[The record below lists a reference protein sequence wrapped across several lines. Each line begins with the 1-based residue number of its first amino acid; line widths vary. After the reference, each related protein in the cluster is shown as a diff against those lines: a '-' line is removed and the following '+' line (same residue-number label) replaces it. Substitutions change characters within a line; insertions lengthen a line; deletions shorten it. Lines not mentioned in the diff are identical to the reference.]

1 MESERKHYALMA
13 ENVEQLRAQRKNRPI
28 TFLQER
34 LSQTE
39 ELYQGLLNRLKDEQA
54 HRRYLV
60 RDDNDLVIFE
70 LEIEIVKVRTHV
82 VISYSL

>member
-1 MESERKHYALMA
+1 MESERKRYALMA
-13 ENVEQLRAQRKNRPI
+13 EKMEQLRAQRKNRPI

-39 ELYQGLLNRLKDEQA
+39 ELYQGLLNRLEDEQT

-60 RDDNDLVIFE
+60 RDDNHLVMFE
-70 LEIEIVKVRTHV
+70 LEIEIVK
-82 VISYSL
+82 